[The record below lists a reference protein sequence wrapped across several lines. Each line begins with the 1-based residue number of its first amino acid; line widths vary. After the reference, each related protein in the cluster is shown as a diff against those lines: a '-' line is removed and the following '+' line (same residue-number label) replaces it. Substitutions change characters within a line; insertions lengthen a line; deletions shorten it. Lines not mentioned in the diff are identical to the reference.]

1 MLQIKFSQNWNRKL
15 FCDVFTTIRLRDDV
29 KYVIGR
35 DYHILLTIKKDC
47 DILLGIGTLLTA
59 AYFTLDKMTE
69 NMALIDTGYKK
80 AEVIAIMKKM
90 YQKPLAANPNV
101 EFGFYTIW
109 MPQHRRTVD
118 SLNPIMQ
125 SYFNYW
131 AKEKDEK
138 DPQFTIWKGSDLM
151 NKTA

>member
-15 FCDVFTTIRLRDDV
+15 FCDVFTTIRIRDDV

-35 DYHILLTIKKDC
+35 EFHVLLTVKKDY

-69 NMALIDTGYKK
+69 NMARIDTGYNK
-80 AEVIAIMKKM
+80 AEVIALMKKM
-90 YQKPLAANPNV
+90 YQKQLAANPNL

-109 MPQHRRTVD
+109 MPMHRRTVD
-118 SLNPIMQ
+118 SLDPIMH
-125 SYFNYW
+125 SYYNHFH
-131 AKEKDEK
+131 KEKESK
-138 DPQFTIWKGSDLM
+138 DPQFTIWKASDLL